1 MTLEESLKALKTAFS
16 GKSAEAEAMAKDL
29 SEAKAKN
36 ETLSAEFEALKEKLE
51 ATSAIVAE
59 RDSAIA
65 KIEEL
70 TKALASAETI
80 KAEAVAQIETVA
92 KKSASIVASAGVV
105 PVEISSADNVASA
118 KSNEEIWTE
127 YCGIKNPTEKV
138 AFYNKNRSA
147 IISHL
152 GIK

>member
-16 GKSAEAEAMAKDL
+16 GKSAEAEAMSKEL

-80 KAEAVAQIETVA
+80 KAEACAQIETVA

-118 KSNEEIWTE
+118 KSNEEIWAE

>member
-16 GKSAEAEAMAKDL
+16 GKSAEAETMAKDL

-59 RDSAIA
+59 RDSAIC

-70 TKALASAETI
+70 TKALASAESV
-80 KAEAVAQIETVA
+80 KAEAVAQIETVS
-92 KKSASIVASAGVV
+92 KKSASIVAAAGVV
-105 PVEISSADNVASA
+105 PVEISSADNVGPA

-138 AFYNKNRSA
+138 SFYNKNRSA

>member
-16 GKSAEAEAMAKDL
+16 GKSAEAEAMSKDL

-36 ETLSAEFEALKEKLE
+36 ETLTAEFEAMKEKLE

-70 TKALASAETI
+70 TKALASAETV

-92 KKSASIVASAGVV
+92 KKSASIVAAAGVV
-105 PVEISSADNVASA
+105 PVEISSADNVTP

-138 AFYNKNRSA
+138 AFYNKHRSA

>member
-16 GKSAEAEAMAKDL
+16 GKSAEAESMAKDL
-29 SEAKAKN
+29 SEAKSKN
-36 ETLSAEFEALKEKLE
+36 ETLTAEFEALKEKLE
-51 ATSAIVAE
+51 STSAIVAE

-70 TKALASAETI
+70 TKALASAESV

-105 PVEISSADNVASA
+105 PVEISSADNVAS
-118 KSNEEIWTE
+118 KSNEEIWKE
-127 YCGIKNPTEKV
+127 YCEMKNQSEKQ

-147 IISHL
+147 IIAHL